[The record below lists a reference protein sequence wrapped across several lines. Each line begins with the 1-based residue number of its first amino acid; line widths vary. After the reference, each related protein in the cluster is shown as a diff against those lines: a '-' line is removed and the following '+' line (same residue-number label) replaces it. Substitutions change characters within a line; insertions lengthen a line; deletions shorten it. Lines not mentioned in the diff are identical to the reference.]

1 MTLFYIIVLLAGL
14 TGLIKGA
21 DFFVDGSS
29 GIAKYL
35 KIPGL
40 IIGLT
45 IVAFGTSMPE
55 LAVSTF
61 AAVRG
66 SNEIALSNVLG
77 SNIFNLL
84 MVIGCCALISP
95 VPAER
100 PVIIRDIPVSVAAV
114 ILLFLSTGSLSIRT
128 KSGLLKNMNSPV
140 GCVGRVHGI
149 ILTVLFIIYIICLL
163 MKAKDN
169 GSDNNNSKNESVS
182 IRKCLVFIVSGLLM
196 IIAGG
201 QAVVFS
207 AQSLAR
213 MLGMTETLIGLTI
226 VAVGTSLPELVTS
239 IVAAKKNE
247 TDLAIGNAIGSN
259 IFNVM
264 FILGISSMLNP
275 IDINAAS
282 AYDMLILI
290 FSSILVLIFLVTSG
304 RLKRRHGLIMI
315 MLYISDMSFAVL
327 R

>member
-1 MTLFYIIVLLAGL
+1 MLLAGFA
-14 TGLIKGA
+14 GLIKGA

-35 KIPGL
+35 RIPGL

-95 VPAER
+95 VPTER
-100 PVIIRDIPVSVAAV
+100 PVIVRDIPVSIIAV
-114 ILLFLSTGSLSIRT
+114 ILLFLSTGAVSIRT
-128 KSGLLKNMNSPV
+128 KSGLLKNLDSPV
-140 GCVGRVHGI
+140 GCVGRIHGI
-149 ILTVLFIIYIICLL
+149 ILTVLFVIYIIFLL
-163 MKAKDN
+163 VNTKVND
-169 GSDNNNSKNESVS
+169 SDSCNDKNESIS
-182 IRKCLVFIVSGLLM
+182 IRKCLVFIISGLLL

-207 AQSLAR
+207 AQLLAR

-239 IVAAKKNE
+239 IVAARKNE
-247 TDLAIGNAIGSN
+247 TDMAIGNAIGSN

-282 AYDMLILI
+282 AYDMLILV
-290 FSSILVLIFLVTSG
+290 FSSILVLIFLIISG
-304 RLKRRHGLIMI
+304 GLKKRHGLIMI
-315 MLYISDMSFAVL
+315 MLYILDMAFAVL

>member
-1 MTLFYIIVLLAGL
+1 MMVLYFFILL
-14 TGLIKGA
+14 TGFVGLIKGA

-29 GIAKYL
+29 GIANYFNV
-35 KIPGL
+35 PGL

-45 IVAFGTSMPE
+45 VVAFGTSMPE

-61 AAVRG
+61 AAVCG

-95 VPAER
+95 VPAEKA
-100 PVIIRDIPVSVAAV
+100 VLIRDFPVSIAAV
-114 ILLFLSTGSLSIRT
+114 ILLFLSTGSISIFAYKKT
-128 KSGLLKNMNSPV
+128 LTDMNSL
-140 GCVGRVHGI
+140 VGRVDRIHGI
-149 ILTVLFIIYIICLL
+149 VLVVSFIIYIAFLIIKAKENETDNNDSNESISIKKCLL
-163 MKAKDN
+163 
-169 GSDNNNSKNESVS
+169 
-182 IRKCLVFIVSGLLM
+182 FIISGLIM

-207 AQSLAR
+207 AQSIAR
-213 MLGMTETLIGLTI
+213 MFGMTETLIGLTI

-239 IVAAKKNE
+239 IVAARKKE

-264 FILGISSMLNP
+264 FILGISSLLNP
-275 IDINAAS
+275 VDINAAS

-290 FSSILVLIFLVTSG
+290 FSSIFVLTFLIISG
-304 RLKRRHGLIMI
+304 KLKRGHGLAMI
-315 MLYISDMSFAVL
+315 ALYISDLVYAVL